1 MSPAYNLSIMSKRVA
16 SIAARRRAARRP
28 PTLKKRLK
36 NFAALVALVVLSG
49 IAVLAVYFVLIFIQV
64 SRNLPSV
71 DEINNM
77 QPTQGTQIF
86 FADGKPMAVIGA
98 ENRQPVKLGD
108 ISKHLIDATIAV
120 EDSRFFE
127 HRGIDLRSILR
138 AAYKDAIGGDIREG
152 ASTITQQLARNIS
165 ALGLTRR
172 KLIRRKIAEAM
183 LAVRIEQSFTKDE
196 ILELYLN
203 RIYYGNGAY
212 GAEAAAEAYFHKHAK
227 DLTLGEAAWLAGLPQ
242 RPAYYSSPAHRDQS
256 LRRRDTVL
264 ERMVETGK
272 ITPEERDAAA
282 AEPLRIFKAQPS
294 GSRIYAAPYAVN
306 YVVHQLTQYY
316 GPDAIY
322 NGMKVYTTLDPRIQQ
337 IAEQTLTDGVRRS
350 GVANQGALICVDNR
364 TGFIRAMVGGLDYRR
379 DQFNV
384 VMQGIRQPGSCF
396 KPIVYTAALDTGKV
410 TLDTRYRDDPSLP
423 GEHAGNRWHPKNY
436 SGRYTYRRI
445 TVLDAIKHSINT
457 VAVKVALDT
466 GLDTVIA
473 YARKMGITTP
483 LAPYAPLALG
493 ASGVRPVEL
502 CEAYTVFATGG
513 KRAVPQCIKQTQ
525 TADGDPVDDWS
536 PQLQDVG
543 LQQHTLTDMNEALR
557 EVVLHGTGTL
567 AADVPN
573 AHGKT
578 GTTSDSRD
586 AWFAGYTPEL
596 TTVVWVAHEN
606 RTRSGRLNAREPYLP
621 MPGATGGH
629 LCAPIWRDFMLKAVP
644 IQMQA
649 NQSLQAPAQSASQV
663 QPSPRRAGTEKIEV
677 HRLAPQQTGP
687 GVLMPQPPSDT
698 GQPQSPA
705 DQGNGGQGAAPP
717 APLPSTPAIMPGP
730 ALPMRSSPPASAE
743 VPRAR
748 QPVLTR
754 SAEPLARPVQP
765 APHPDP
771 GDEIVTVRLCAD
783 TMKRATPWCPVTI
796 ERRMRRR
803 DIPGPCRLHKP
814 PPGEG

>member
-1 MSPAYNLSIMSKRVA
+1 MSKRVA

-36 NFAALVALVVLSG
+36 NFAALLALIILTGV
-49 IAVLAVYFVLIFIQV
+49 AVLAVYLVLIFIEV

-86 FADGKPMAVIGA
+86 FADGTQMAVIGA
-98 ENRQPVKLGD
+98 ENRQPVKLD
-108 ISKHLIDATIAV
+108 AISKHLIDATIAV

-138 AAYKDAIGGDIREG
+138 AAYRDAVGGDVREG

-172 KLIRRKIAEAM
+172 KLLRRKIAEAM

-227 DLTLGEAAWLAGLPQ
+227 DLTLAEAAWLAGLPQ
-242 RPAYYSSPAHRDQS
+242 RPAYYSAPAHRDQS

-272 ITPEERDAAA
+272 ITPEERDAAT
-282 AEPLRIFKAQPS
+282 AEPLHIFKAQPS
-294 GSRIYAAPYAVN
+294 GSRIYAAPYVVN

-322 NGMKVYTTLDPRIQQ
+322 NGMKVYTTLDPRIQK
-337 IAEQTLTDGVRRS
+337 IAEQTLADGVRRS
-350 GVANQGALICVDNR
+350 GVANQGALICIDNR
-364 TGFIRAMVGGLDYRR
+364 TGFIRAMVGGLDYQR

-384 VMQGIRQPGSCF
+384 VVQGVRQPGSCF

-423 GEHAGNRWHPKNY
+423 GEHAGNKWHPKNY
-436 SGRYTYRRI
+436 SGRYSYRRI

-457 VAVKVALDT
+457 VAVKVAMDT

-493 ASGVRPVEL
+493 ASGVRPIEL
-502 CEAYTVFATGG
+502 CEAYTVFATNG
-513 KRAVPQCIKQTQ
+513 KRAVPQCLKATR
-525 TADGDPVDDWS
+525 TSADDPVDEWA
-536 PQLQDVG
+536 PRLEDVG
-543 LQQHTLTDMNEALR
+543 FQSHTLSDMNEALR
-557 EVVLHGTGTL
+557 EVVLHGTGTM

-606 RTRSGRLNAREPYLP
+606 RMRSGRLNPKEPYLP

-649 NQSLQAPAQSASQV
+649 NQSLNAPAQSAPQLH
-663 QPSPRRAGTEKIEV
+663 PSPQRTAAENITARSATPARASQGAIM
-677 HRLAPQQTGP
+677 PP
-687 GVLMPQPPSDT
+687 SPQPPSDAAVPIAPT
-698 GQPQSPA
+698 
-705 DQGNGGQGAAPP
+705 DQRNAAASGIPVE
-717 APLPSTPAIMPGP
+717 PLHSAPAIMPAP
-730 ALPMRSSPPASAE
+730 ALPVPATAPPPNAA
-743 VPRAR
+743 PRAT
-748 QPVLTR
+748 QPVSSR
-754 SAEPLARPVQP
+754 PAEPIARPTLP
-765 APHPDP
+765 APRVDP
-771 GDEIVTVRLCAD
+771 QDEMVTVRLCAD

-803 DIPGPCRLHKP
+803 DIPGRCRLHKP